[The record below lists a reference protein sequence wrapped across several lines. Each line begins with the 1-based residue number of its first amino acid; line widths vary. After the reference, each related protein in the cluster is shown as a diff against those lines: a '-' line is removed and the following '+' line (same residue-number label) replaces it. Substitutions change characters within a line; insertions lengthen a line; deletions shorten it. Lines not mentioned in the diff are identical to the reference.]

1 MVEDVLIPEQS
12 PVTDAEKR
20 AANPMFASDPYMY

>member
-1 MVEDVLIPEQS
+1 MVEDVLIPTES

-20 AANPMFASDPYMY
+20 AANPLFASDPYMF